1 MNKLILPIFFSI
13 IALTVTLLPVSAG
26 ASSQG
31 ERGAP
36 AKVKVAL
43 PQWKGESMSRD
54 PAGRLVV
61 QVTSQRPETL
71 NAERFAFLKDY
82 PTAGSQSCG
91 KRDSS
96 GNLDARAPA
105 HVRSIVNKLAPELDL
120 DPRLVLA
127 VIAVESN
134 FQAAAVS
141 PKNAQGLMQLIPD
154 TAQRF
159 GVQDPFNPSDNIRGG
174 MLYLRWLLK
183 AFNGNLSLA
192 LAGYNA
198 GEKAVERYKGVPPY
212 DETRQYVEKIH
223 QLYGCAATRVIP
235 ASLASSRLGAANNDS
250 ASQAREPYDLWNAA
264 QATVQRTPDSR
275 CQFRLGRNAA
285 QRLAG
290 GLPTGGTS
298 VCR

>member
-1 MNKLILPIFFSI
+1 
-13 IALTVTLLPVSAG
+13 
-26 ASSQG
+26 
-31 ERGAP
+31 
-36 AKVKVAL
+36 
-43 PQWKGESMSRD
+43 MSRD
-54 PAGRLVV
+54 PTGRLIV
-61 QVTSQRPETL
+61 QAASQGSERWGP
-71 NAERFAFLKDY
+71 ERFAFLKDY
-82 PTAGSQSCG
+82 PTTGGQACG
-91 KRDSS
+91 KREAS

-105 HVRSIVNKLAPELDL
+105 HVRSIVNKLAPKYDL

-141 PKNAQGLMQLIPD
+141 PKNAQGLMQLIPG
-154 TAQRF
+154 TAKRF

-223 QLYGCAATRVIP
+223 KLYGCTATRVIP

-264 QATVQRTPDSR
+264 QATVQRAPDSR

-290 GLPTGGTS
+290 GLPIGGTA